1 MDISRRD
8 FLKGTTAGIAGIAL
22 TGILGGCQASSEEPA
37 PTADPTKTPETASEK
52 VLLGDILNPQEDFT
66 ACTTDYSH
74 IFSPLKIG
82 GVTLKNRLAKSAAGS
97 EMQKSTD
104 WPDPTNLAYYKQLAK
119 GGVAMICTEA
129 SNAIPSSAPADAD
142 MSGASNESLPSL
154 GGSGGMGE
162 DSGGIAGFLTF
173 TSDEGIAAHQAIAD
187 VIHEEGALVIAQL
200 LDVMGTGASSTF
212 KETTTFESTLGGGRM
227 QSTEEVQQEIQNF
240 IDAAERYYKAGFD
253 GVELNASCNH
263 YFSTFLSR
271 RANIERTDQYS
282 GASIENCCRILT
294 EIIEGIRE
302 RLGEDFVV

>member
-1 MDISRRD
+1 M
-8 FLKGTTAGIAGIAL
+8 
-22 TGILGGCQASSEEPA
+22 
-37 PTADPTKTPETASEK
+37 
-52 VLLGDILNPQEDFT
+52 
-66 ACTTDYSH
+66 
-74 IFSPLKIG
+74 
-82 GVTLKNRLAKSAAGS
+82 KNRLAKSAAGS